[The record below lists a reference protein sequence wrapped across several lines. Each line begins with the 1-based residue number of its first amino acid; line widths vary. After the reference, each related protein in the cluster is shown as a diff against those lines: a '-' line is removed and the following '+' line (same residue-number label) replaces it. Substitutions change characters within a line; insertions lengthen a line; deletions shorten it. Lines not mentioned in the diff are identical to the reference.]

1 MLKEKIFQMKNVNDA
16 LPQHLDLRFH
26 MCGTTYPN
34 RNYFIHRPLSGVCC
48 IEYIVSGT
56 GQVTVNGQS
65 FSPKAGDAYFLP
77 QGLDHHYESDR
88 KDPWEK
94 IWLNFSGKAVDGMIR
109 EYGIEGIYHFP
120 ALDISDL
127 LLKFQYHAAHPDA
140 PNTAEKCA
148 SLVTGMFFRMAA
160 AQDRDNQPHHTPV
173 QAMIAYIDRHETD
186 VIRLEQIAAA
196 CKKSPSQA
204 ERLFRAEMGMP
215 PYRYVLERK
224 IELARQLLSE
234 TGMSVRDVAAYLSF
248 EDEFYFSGLF
258 RRKTGFS
265 PTQYR
270 KALQKKDRETESISA
285 IAR

>member
-1 MLKEKIFQMKNVNDA
+1 MLKEKIFQMKNINDT
-16 LPQHLDLRFH
+16 LPKHLDLRFH

-34 RNYFIHRPLSGVCC
+34 RNYFIHRPQSSVCC
-48 IEYIVSGT
+48 MEYIVSGT
-56 GQVTVNGQS
+56 GEVCIDGTR

-77 QGLDHHYESDR
+77 QGHDHHYESDR
-88 KDPWEK
+88 SEPWEK
-94 IWLNFSGKAVDGMIR
+94 IWLNFSGTAVDRMIR
-109 EYGIEGIYHFP
+109 EYGLEGIYHFP

-127 LLKFQYHAAHPDA
+127 LLKFQYHASHPDV
-140 PNTAEKCA
+140 PNAAEKCA
-148 SLVTGMFFRMAA
+148 SLITGLFFRLSC
-160 AQDRDNQPHHTPV
+160 AQDRENHPYHTPV

-204 ERLFRAEMGMP
+204 ERLFRAEIGIP
-215 PYRYVLERK
+215 PYRYVLNRK
-224 IELARQLLSE
+224 IDLACQLLSE

-270 KALQKKDRETESISA
+270 KAVQKKNAEGS
-285 IAR
+285 